1 MVIPKSTHKER
12 KIQNMDVFDVVLS
25 GEDMEAIQ
33 ALDEKKSL
41 FFSHYDPAT
50 VEMLTGL
57 HR

>member
-1 MVIPKSTHKER
+1 M
-12 KIQNMDVFDVVLS
+12 IQNMDVFDFVLS
-25 GEDMEAIQ
+25 GKDMEAIQ